1 MNEKLKKD
9 ISAGKTV
16 ERAEMLMLLQAALQ
30 AGEPNFV
37 RLLAED
43 WLNAYPY
50 DLPVELIRAQA
61 YFKNG
66 TAEKAIKI
74 AARLVELDPEYVEAQ
89 DLLASAARRVKPLL
103 AEQARAAS
111 IYLRH
116 PSQAPEGIQ
125 PWAQALV
132 RAQLAMAQ

>member
-50 DLPVELIRAQA
+50 DLTVELIRAKA

-89 DLLASAARRVKPLL
+89 DLLASTARRVKP
-103 AEQARAAS
+103 
-111 IYLRH
+111 
-116 PSQAPEGIQ
+116 
-125 PWAQALV
+125 
-132 RAQLAMAQ
+132 